1 MDDHGWS
8 EYCVATRQLDLR
20 ASFSFGICLIM
31 NPYLHPY
38 GCSIS
43 LNLQQVNSGQILVF
57 GEQSMQALVS
67 WQILQDD
74 QSSEND
80 QIHFNLL
87 DNFNH

>member
-1 MDDHGWS
+1 M
-8 EYCVATRQLDLR
+8 ATRHLDLR
-20 ASFSFGICLIM
+20 TSFSFGICFIM
-31 NPYLHPY
+31 NLYLHPH

-43 LNLQQVNSGQILVF
+43 LNLLQVNSGQILVF

-67 WQILQDD
+67 WQILQND

-80 QIHFNLL
+80 QIHFDLL